1 MSTSFEAIVAM
12 DENNGISKQGKIPWK
27 SKIDMKFFKDK
38 TINNIVVMGFNT
50 LLSLPNEAPLR
61 DRLNIVL
68 SRTPYNNA
76 NNEFLEKYKNLIFVN
91 ETQLLLFIKNPE
103 LYLTKDDKISFN
115 VNPDYKI
122 YLIGGE
128 QIYKTFCRFC
138 SAIWI
143 TKIKSKYNCDL
154 IFSYDVSNYEKTTE
168 YEDDDLI
175 IFKATPPYLFQSS
188 F

>member
-12 DENNGISKQGKIPWK
+12 DSNNGIAKDGKIPWK
-27 SKIDMKFFKDK
+27 SKTDMKFFKDK

-50 LLSLPNEAPLR
+50 LLSLPNGAPLK
-61 DRLNIVL
+61 DRLNIVVTRKKRQDSIKDL
-68 SRTPYNNA
+68 C
-76 NNEFLEKYKNLIFVN
+76 EKYQNLMFMN
-91 ETQLLLFIKNPE
+91 EEQLLQFVKNPE
-103 LYLTKDDKISFN
+103 LYLTKDDKTLFN
-115 VNPDYKI
+115 LKSEYKF

-128 QIYKTFCRFC
+128 QIYKSFCKFC

-154 IFSYDVSNYEKTTE
+154 IFSYDFSNYDKTTE
-168 YEDDDLI
+168 YEDDELV
-175 IFKATPPYLFQSS
+175 IFKAVPPNLNPPS